1 MKIKFMILVLLVAC
15 LLFAGC
21 VEEPAN
27 SNNGEENDNTENG
40 DNNDNAENDN
50 QTVTAGWY
58 LKEIV
63 DYDDKDPNTIQYD
76 VQYTRGDITTT
87 HNTTN
92 GQYFLKVRSTW
103 TAPPEYIEEEGEFS
117 ITVVKEVLSLYLLQL
132 GYLDTTGIHTDGAD
146 IDIGFGTASILHFS
160 DETYGTSFS
169 AGLGDAEGDIKQATF
184 TGPAPIKDG
193 PYGNEFGLTISF
205 QNGPSYGTKYIYE
218 WRE

>member
-1 MKIKFMILVLLVAC
+1 MKLKIKILILIFFLV
-15 LLFAGC
+15 FGTYAGC
-21 VEEPAN
+21 IENTNEPNESDNQNETENN
-27 SNNGEENDNTENG
+27 SNNNDSSSVN
-40 DNNDNAENDN
+40 
-50 QTVTAGWY
+50 AGWY

-63 DYDDKDPNTIQYD
+63 DYDEKDPNIDQYD
-76 VQYTRGDITTT
+76 VQYARGDITTI

-103 TAPPEYIEEEGEFS
+103 NAPPEYIEEEGEFS
-117 ITVVKEVLSLYLLQL
+117 IDVVKEVISLYLLQL

-146 IDIGFGTASILHFS
+146 IDLGFATASVYHFS
-160 DETYGTSFS
+160 DEVYGTLFS

-205 QNGPSYGTKYIYE
+205 QNGAIYGTKYIYE
-218 WRE
+218 WKE

>member
-1 MKIKFMILVLLVAC
+1 MKEKILIILIVIC
-15 LLFAGC
+15 LISITGC
-21 VEEPAN
+21 I
-27 SNNGEENDNTENG
+27 ENDTENAYDNENTDDNENNEDDG
-40 DNNDNAENDN
+40 D
-50 QTVTAGWY
+50 TTSVTPGWY

-63 DYDDKDPNTIQYD
+63 DYDDMHPDPVQYD
-76 VQYTRGDITTT
+76 VIYARGDITTT

-103 TAPPEYIEEEGEFS
+103 TAPPEFIVEEGEIS
-117 ITVVKEVLSLYLLQL
+117 IDVVKEVLSLYLLQL
-132 GYLDTTGIHTDGAD
+132 GYTDTTGVYTDGAE
-146 IDIGFGTASILHFS
+146 INLGYGSASILHFT

-169 AGLGDAEGDIKQATF
+169 AGLGDAVGDIKEATF

-205 QNGPSYGTKYIYE
+205 TTTGASYGTKYVYE

>member
-1 MKIKFMILVLLVAC
+1 MKSKIKIFFIILIFIMGAY
-15 LLFAGC
+15 AGC
-21 VEEPAN
+21 IESDNQNESQNN
-27 SNNGEENDNTENG
+27 S
-40 DNNDNAENDN
+40 DNNETP
-50 QTVTAGWY
+50 TVTAGWY

-63 DYDDKDPNTIQYD
+63 DYDDKDPNTAQYD
-76 VQYTRGDITTT
+76 IIYARGDITTT

-103 TAPPEYIEEEGEFS
+103 TTPPDFIEEEGEFS
-117 ITVVKEVLSLYLLQL
+117 IDVVKEVLSLYLLQL

-169 AGLGDAEGDIKQATF
+169 AGLGDAEGEIKQATF

-193 PYGNEFGLTISF
+193 PYGNEFGLTITF
-205 QNGPSYGTKYIYE
+205 QNGPSYGTKYVYE
-218 WRE
+218 WKE